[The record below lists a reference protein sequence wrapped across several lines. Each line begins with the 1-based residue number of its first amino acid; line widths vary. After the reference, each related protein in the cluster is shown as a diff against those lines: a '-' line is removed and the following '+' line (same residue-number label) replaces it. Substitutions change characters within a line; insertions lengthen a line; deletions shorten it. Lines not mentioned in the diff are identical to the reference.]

1 MVNSLKAR
9 VLENK
14 KILPDFYEMVLSAP
28 AIAAEAVPGQ
38 FLMVKTSPTLVPFLR
53 RPISLSRI
61 KAKEGTITLIYQVVG
76 SGTKL
81 LSEISTSSE
90 IDVVGP
96 LGNGFTWSDEDKVVA
111 VVGGGCGI
119 APLVALTEELLK
131 AGKEV
136 FAFLGA
142 QSKDKL
148 LSDEY
153 FAELGAKV
161 MVATDD
167 GSLGRK
173 GFVTQILEEVM
184 NTTRFDRVYC
194 CGPLPMTKAVVKL
207 TKEALIPCQVS
218 LEERMG
224 CGVGAC
230 LGCVCKIR
238 SEEGSLTYKKVCH
251 DGPVFTSS
259 EVIFDD

>member
-1 MVNSLKAR
+1 MVYSLKAR
-9 VLENK
+9 ILDNR
-14 KILPDFYEMVLSAP
+14 KILPDFYEMILFAP

-38 FLMVKTSPTLVPFLR
+38 FLMVKTSPTQVPFLR
-53 RPISLSRI
+53 RPISLSRFNV
-61 KAKEGTITLIYQVVG
+61 KEGTVTLIYQVVG

-81 LSEISTSSE
+81 LTVMTPGSEIE
-90 IDVVGP
+90 VVGP
-96 LGNGFTWSDEDKVVA
+96 LGKGFTWEVKDKVVA
-111 VVGGGCGI
+111 IVGGGCGI
-119 APLVALTEELLK
+119 APLVVLTEELLK

-136 FAFLGA
+136 YALLGA

-148 LSDEY
+148 LSDQY
-153 FAELGAKV
+153 FIELGAKV
-161 MVATDD
+161 MIATDD
-167 GSLGRK
+167 GSYGRK
-173 GFVTQILEEVM
+173 GFVTQLLEEVI
-184 NTTRFDRVYC
+184 NTTRLDQVYC

-207 TKEALIPCQVS
+207 TKEALVPCQVS

-230 LGCVCKIR
+230 MGCVCKVR